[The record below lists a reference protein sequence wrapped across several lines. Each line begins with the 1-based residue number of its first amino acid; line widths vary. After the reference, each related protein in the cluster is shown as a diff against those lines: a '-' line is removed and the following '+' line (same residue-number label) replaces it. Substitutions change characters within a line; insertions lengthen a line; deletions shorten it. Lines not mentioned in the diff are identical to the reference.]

1 MSRFLY
7 SLLFA
12 ILVLTSCFQSK
23 RPIPDRPLKKVW
35 GYKPVYTTDTTILR
49 IVADTARGVKNAGKI
64 YAFQNLIFQSDV
76 GEGIHILDR
85 ANPSD
90 VKNLGFLRIKGSSE
104 ISIKGNFL
112 YTNSYSDLVV
122 VDITD
127 WKKPL
132 EVRRVKKAF
141 KQGSSV
147 PGLYT
152 FIPLPEHGVY
162 YDCMNMTAGFQ
173 TGWVR
178 DSVYDQ
184 CYYR

>member
-1 MSRFLY
+1 
-7 SLLFA
+7 
-12 ILVLTSCFQSK
+12 
-23 RPIPDRPLKKVW
+23 
-35 GYKPVYTTDTTILR
+35 
-49 IVADTARGVKNAGKI
+49 
-64 YAFQNLIFQSDV
+64 
-76 GEGIHILDR
+76 
-85 ANPSD
+85 
-90 VKNLGFLRIKGSSE
+90 
-104 ISIKGNFL
+104 
-112 YTNSYSDLVV
+112 VV

-173 TGWVR
+173 TGWIR